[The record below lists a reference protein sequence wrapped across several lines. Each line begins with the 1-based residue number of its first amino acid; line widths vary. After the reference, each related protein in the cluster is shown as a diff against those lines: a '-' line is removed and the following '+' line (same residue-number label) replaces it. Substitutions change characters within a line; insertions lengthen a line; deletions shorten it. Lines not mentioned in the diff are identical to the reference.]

1 MNAQTKSERI
11 RDAIIIGGG
20 LAGLSAAVYLGRA
33 QRDALVVDSGRS
45 LANWEPNVQNYL
57 GFPEG
62 ISGEELLNRGR
73 LQAKN
78 YGIEFRDEEILD
90 ATREAGFFYL
100 RGTGGSY
107 QSRRLLL
114 ATGLFHLAPDIP
126 GLDACMGH
134 SFFFCKDCDAYRVQG
149 QRIGIIGRNNEAVE
163 YALGMLPYSP
173 KVFLATNGQKP
184 VWDDVHANWVLEY
197 EIPIL
202 TEPILHAH
210 HQSGKISSL
219 TFESGKCM
227 PLNCAFT
234 TRGDIFHN
242 RLAKTLGAKIDSEG
256 QILVNEDGRTSVPGL
271 YAAGCVTPANCQMII
286 AAGEGAAAAQ
296 AINRDLF
303 EESLRNHSLRCFRET
318 QLRTHNTGPDWI
330 HSAPQ
335 NTP

>member
-1 MNAQTKSERI
+1 MNAHITSERI
-11 RDAIIIGGG
+11 HDAVIVGGG

-33 QRDALVVDSGRS
+33 QRDALIVDSGRS

-57 GFPEG
+57 GFPDG
-62 ISGEELLNRGR
+62 ISGEELLRRGR
-73 LQAKN
+73 LQARN
-78 YGIEFRDEEILD
+78 YGVDLCEDEIID
-90 ATREAGFFYL
+90 ATRADGLFYL

-149 QRIGIIGRNNEAVE
+149 QQIGIIGRNNEAVE
-163 YALGMLPYSP
+163 YALGMLPYSA
-173 KVFLATNGQKP
+173 KVFLATNGKNP
-184 VWDDVHANWVLEY
+184 VWDQAHANWVREY

-202 TEPILHAH
+202 TGRILQADQEH
-210 HQSGKISSL
+210 GKITSL
-219 TFESGKCM
+219 TFESGECLS
-227 PLNCAFT
+227 LNCAFT

-242 RLAKTLGAKIDSEG
+242 RLAKSLGAKIDSEG

-303 EESLRNHSLRCFRET
+303 EESLRNHSLRCFRER
-318 QLRTHNTGPDWI
+318 QLRSQNTGPELI
-330 HSAPQ
+330 REAPPK
-335 NTP
+335 TA